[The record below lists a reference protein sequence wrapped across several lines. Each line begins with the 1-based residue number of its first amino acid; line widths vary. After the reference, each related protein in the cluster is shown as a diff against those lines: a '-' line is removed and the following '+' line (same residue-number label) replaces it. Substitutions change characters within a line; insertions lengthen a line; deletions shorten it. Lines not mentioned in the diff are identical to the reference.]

1 MTANYQ
7 KVVSLMKS
15 HNPLLCGAVAANSI
29 PNPPPKRRT
38 SPRGSKKK
46 KKSCSFGGSEPSC
59 EELEGLLVA
68 LEAEF
73 GKLTLYVLFL
83 LFCVVFF
90 PSLLPVST
98 ANWLHYFNSSSGR
111 KKRQVLQN
119 HLLNLLLQD
128 KTQSLETL
136 SLS

>member
-29 PNPPPKRRT
+29 PNPPPKRKT

-46 KKSCSFGGSEPSC
+46 KKSCSFSTGPSC

-73 GKLTLYVLFL
+73 GRLTLYVLL
-83 LFCVVFF
+83 SCVSFF
-90 PSLLPVST
+90 PSLLSVST
-98 ANWLHYFNSSSGR
+98 VNWLHYFSSSNR
-111 KKRQVLQN
+111 NKKRVPQD
-119 HLLNLLLQD
+119 HLLALLLQD
-128 KTQSLETL
+128 ETQSLETL